1 LAAAFVILSLIGRR
15 FCNLIPDWSGRLQ
28 DCVLPDCFCSF
39 DGTQVPG
46 GLEVSQVPQM
56 ITITFNGAVNVD
68 NIEVYQ
74 DVFKASFVYFM
85 RRLDQVIF
93 VLI

>member
-1 LAAAFVILSLIGRR
+1 
-15 FCNLIPDWSGRLQ
+15 LQ

-74 DVFKASFVYFM
+74 DVFKASFVYFIIIKFPCPLNLF
-85 RRLDQVIF
+85 RCPHNELE
-93 VLI
+93 

>member
-1 LAAAFVILSLIGRR
+1 
-15 FCNLIPDWSGRLQ
+15 
-28 DCVLPDCFCSF
+28 VLPDCFCSF

-74 DVFKASFVYFM
+74 DVFKASTQLDFWTMFLSVT
-85 RRLDQVIF
+85 RL
-93 VLI
+93 LCMT

>member
-1 LAAAFVILSLIGRR
+1 MAV
-15 FCNLIPDWSGRLQ
+15 PTVQ

-46 GLEVSQVPQM
+46 GLEISQVPQM
-56 ITITFNGAVNVD
+56 ITLTFNGAVNVD

-74 DVFKASFVYFM
+74 DVFKASSSLYLLYTLLEKFWRILLYVTEDAILQSCM
-85 RRLDQVIF
+85 
-93 VLI
+93 

>member
-1 LAAAFVILSLIGRR
+1 MGHV
-15 FCNLIPDWSGRLQ
+15 Q

-46 GLEVSQVPQM
+46 GLEISQVPQM
-56 ITITFNGAVNVD
+56 ITLTFNGAVNVD

-74 DVFKASFVYFM
+74 DVFRVRNRTCIILREFEGIIY
-85 RRLDQVIF
+85 D
-93 VLI
+93 

>member
-1 LAAAFVILSLIGRR
+1 LAAAFVILSLI
-15 FCNLIPDWSGRLQ
+15 GRLQ

-74 DVFKASFVYFM
+74 DVFKASFELLNNFKISLLSYFN
-85 RRLDQVIF
+85 
-93 VLI
+93 